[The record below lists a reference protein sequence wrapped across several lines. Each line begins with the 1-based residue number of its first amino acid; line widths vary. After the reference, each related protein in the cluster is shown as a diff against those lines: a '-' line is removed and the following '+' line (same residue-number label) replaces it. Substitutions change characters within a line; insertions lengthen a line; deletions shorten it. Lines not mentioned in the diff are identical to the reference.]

1 MDFTAGAFGYNTRP
15 MAKITFLGAVGA
27 VTGSKY
33 LVEAGG
39 KRLLVDCGLFQG
51 PKELRQKNWD
61 RLPIDP
67 ASIDWIVLTHAHID
81 HTGYLPRIV
90 RDGFRG
96 PIYANTATH
105 ELCQLLLT
113 DSAHLQEEDAQY
125 ATKKGYSSH
134 KPALPLYTVE
144 DAQQALKLFQEI
156 QRKDPFTISPQF
168 TVKPSDAGH
177 ILGSSSL
184 HITITEN
191 GKSAVVVFS
200 GDVGRYNQAI
210 LKDPEP
216 IAKADYILCES
227 TYGDRDHPTISPY
240 DAIAEIVNRVAK
252 RGGAIVIPAFAVGRT
267 QTLMYILRKLEDDH
281 RIPRL
286 PTFVDSP
293 MAISVTNLYVR
304 HPEDDRP
311 QFVQEAASGK
321 HDPLNVHE
329 VHMTQ
334 SVDESKKIN
343 DVKTPCIIIS
353 ASGMCTGGRI
363 LHHLAQR
370 LPDARNAVILAG
382 YQADGTLG
390 RYLLSGGKAARI
402 HGQVISVQAEIQE
415 VSQFSA
421 HGDRTELVRWLSG
434 FTAPPKQ
441 LFLTHG
447 EPAAAQSFSATVQQ
461 KLNWRV
467 TVPAQGDS
475 FDPFA

>member
-1 MDFTAGAFGYNTRP
+1 

-51 PKELRQKNWD
+51 SRELKQRNWD
-61 RLPIDP
+61 ALPIDP

-96 PIYANTATH
+96 PIYANAATH
-105 ELCQLLLT
+105 ELCELLLT

-125 ATKKGYSSH
+125 ATKKGYSRH
-134 KPALPLYTVE
+134 KPALPLYAVA
-144 DAQQALKLFQEI
+144 DAQQALTRFQEI
-156 QRKDPFTISPQF
+156 PRKDPFTVSPQF
-168 TVKPSDAGH
+168 TVKPFDAGH

-184 HITITEN
+184 QITITEN
-191 GKSAVVVFS
+191 GKSSVVVFS
-200 GDVGRYNQAI
+200 GDVGRYNQPI
-210 LKDPEP
+210 LNDPSP

-227 TYGDRDHPTISPY
+227 TYGDRDHPTTSPY
-240 DAIAEIVNRVAK
+240 DAIADIVNRVVK
-252 RGGAIVIPAFAVGRT
+252 RGGVIVIPAFAVGRT
-267 QTLMYILRKLEDDH
+267 QTLMYIFRQLEERQ

-304 HPEDDRP
+304 HKEDHSL
-311 QFVQEAASGK
+311 QFTQLEQTGN
-321 HDPLNVHE
+321 HDPLNTHE
-329 VHMTQ
+329 VHMTRAVQ
-334 SVDESKKIN
+334 DSKKIN
-343 DVKTPCIIIS
+343 SVNSPCLIIS

-370 LPDARNAVILAG
+370 LPDARNVVILAG
-382 YQADGTLG
+382 YQAEGTLG
-390 RYLLSGGKAARI
+390 RQLLEGAKVARI
-402 HGQVISVQAEIQE
+402 HGDQIPVRAEIQE

-421 HGDRTELVRWLSG
+421 HGDRGELVRWLSG

-441 LFLTHG
+441 IFLVHG
-447 EPAAAQSFSATVQQ
+447 EPTAAQSFRGTVQE
-461 KLNWRV
+461 KLHWPV
-467 TVPAQGDS
+467 TIPAQNDS

>member
-1 MDFTAGAFGYNTRP
+1 

-61 RLPIDP
+61 NLPIDP

-96 PIYANTATH
+96 PIYANAATH
-105 ELCQLLLT
+105 ELCQLLLA
-113 DSAHLQEEDAQY
+113 DSAHLQEEDARY
-125 ATKKGYSSH
+125 AAKKGYSKH
-134 KPALPLYTVE
+134 DPPLPLYTVA
-144 DAQQALKLFQEI
+144 DAQQALARFREVP
-156 QRKDPFTISPQF
+156 RKDSYAISPQF
-168 TVKPSDAGH
+168 AVKPSDAGH

-184 HITITEN
+184 QITITEN
-191 GKSAVVVFS
+191 GKSGTVVFS
-200 GDVGRYNQAI
+200 GDVGRYGQPI
-210 LKDPEP
+210 LNDPAP
-216 IAKADYILCES
+216 IAKADYVLCES
-227 TYGDRDHPTISPY
+227 TYGDRDHPTASPY

-252 RGGAIVIPAFAVGRT
+252 RGGVIVIPAFAVGRT
-267 QTLMYILRKLEDDH
+267 QTLMYILRKLEDEQ
-281 RIPRL
+281 RIPKL

-293 MAISVTNLYVR
+293 MAVNVTKLYVKHR
-304 HPEDDRP
+304 EDHRL
-311 QFVQEAASGK
+311 QFSQEEMNDN

-329 VHMTQ
+329 THMTQ
-334 SVDESKKIN
+334 SVEESKKIN
-343 DVKTPCIIIS
+343 DVKTPCVIIS

-390 RYLLSGGKAARI
+390 RYLLSGGKDAHI
-402 HGQVISVQAEIQE
+402 HGQHVPVRAEIQE

-421 HGDRTELVRWLSG
+421 HADRTELVRWLSG
-434 FTAPPKQ
+434 FTSPPKQ

-447 EPAAAQSFSATVQQ
+447 EPAAAQAFRGTVEQ
-461 KLNWRV
+461 KLGWHV
-467 TVPAQGDS
+467 SVPAQGDS
-475 FDPFA
+475 FDPLA

>member
-1 MDFTAGAFGYNTRP
+1 
-15 MAKITFLGAVGA
+15 MAKITFWGAVGA

-33 LVEAGG
+33 LVEASG

-51 PKELRQKNWD
+51 GKELRQKNWD
-61 RLPIDP
+61 QLPIDP

-96 PIYANTATH
+96 AIYANAATH

-125 ATKKGYSSH
+125 ANKKRYSSH
-134 KPALPLYTVE
+134 TPALPLYTVQ
-144 DAQQALKLFQEI
+144 DAQQALKFFQEI
-156 QRKDPFTISPQF
+156 PRKDPFTISPQF

-184 HITITEN
+184 QITITEN
-191 GKSAVVVFS
+191 GKSSTVVFS
-200 GDVGRYNQAI
+200 GDVGRYNQTI
-210 LKDPEP
+210 LDDPQP

-227 TYGDRDHPTISPY
+227 TYGDRDHPTAPP
-240 DAIAEIVNRVAK
+240 DEAIATIVNRVSK
-252 RGGAIVIPAFAVGRT
+252 RGGAIVIPSFAVGRT
-267 QTLMYILRKLEDDH
+267 QTLMYILRQLEDQQ
-281 RIPRL
+281 RIPKL

-293 MAISVTNLYVR
+293 MAANVTDLYVR
-304 HPEDDRP
+304 HREDHRLS
-311 QFVQEAASGK
+311 FLQEEQKEGG
-321 HDPLNVHE
+321 DPLDVHE
-329 VHMTQ
+329 VHMTR
-334 SVDESKKIN
+334 SVEESKKIN
-343 DVKTPCIIIS
+343 DVKTPCIIMS

-363 LHHLAQR
+363 LHHLTQR
-370 LPDARNAVILAG
+370 LPDARNAIIFPG

-390 RYLLSGGKAARI
+390 RYLLSGGKDAHI
-402 HGQVISVQAEIQE
+402 YGQHIPVRAEIQE

-447 EPAAAQSFSATVQQ
+447 EPAAAQAFSGTVQQ
-461 KLNWRV
+461 KLRWRV
-467 TVPAQGDS
+467 AVPAQGDS
-475 FDPFA
+475 FDPLA

>member
-1 MDFTAGAFGYNTRP
+1 

-61 RLPIDP
+61 KLPTDP

-96 PIYANTATH
+96 AIYANAATH
-105 ELCQLLLT
+105 ELCQLLLA
-113 DSAHLQEEDAQY
+113 DSAHLQEEDARY
-125 ATKKGYSSH
+125 AAKKGYSKH
-134 KPALPLYTVE
+134 DPPLPLYTVD
-144 DAQQALKLFQEI
+144 DAQQALARFREVP
-156 QRKDPFTISPQF
+156 RKDPYAISPQF
-168 TVKPSDAGH
+168 AVKPSDAGH

-184 HITITEN
+184 QITITEN
-191 GKSAVVVFS
+191 GKSGTVGFS
-200 GDVGRYNQAI
+200 GDVGRYDQAI
-210 LKDPEP
+210 LNDPAP

-227 TYGDRDHPTISPY
+227 TYGDRDHPTASPY
-240 DAIAEIVNRVAK
+240 DAIAEIVNRVVK
-252 RGGAIVIPAFAVGRT
+252 RGGVIVIPAFAVGRT
-267 QTLMYILRKLEDDH
+267 QTLMYILRKLEDDQ
-281 RIPRL
+281 RIPHL

-293 MAISVTNLYVR
+293 MAVNVTNLYVKHR
-304 HPEDDRP
+304 EDHRLQFLQEETTGDR
-311 QFVQEAASGK
+311 
-321 HDPLNVHE
+321 DPLNVHE
-329 VHMTQ
+329 THMTQ
-334 SVDESKKIN
+334 SAEESKKIN

-390 RYLLSGGKAARI
+390 RYLLSGGKDAHI
-402 HGQVISVQAEIQE
+402 HGQHVPVRAEIQE

-421 HGDRTELVRWLSG
+421 HADRTELVRWLSG
-434 FTAPPKQ
+434 FTSPPKQ

-447 EPAAAQSFSATVQQ
+447 EPDAAQAFRGTVEQ
-461 KLNWRV
+461 KLGWHV
-467 TVPAQGDS
+467 SVPAQGDS

>member
-1 MDFTAGAFGYNTRP
+1 
-15 MAKITFLGAVGA
+15 MAKITFLGAAGA

-51 PKELRQKNWD
+51 PKDLRQKNWD
-61 RLPIDP
+61 QLPLDP
-67 ASIDWIVLTHAHID
+67 ASIDWIALTHAHID

-96 PIYANTATH
+96 PIYANSATRD
-105 ELCQLLLT
+105 LCQLLLT

-144 DAQQALKLFQEI
+144 DAQQALKFFHEI
-156 QRKDPFTISPQF
+156 PRTQPFAISPQF

-184 HITITEN
+184 QITITEN
-191 GKSAVVVFS
+191 GKSTVVVFS
-200 GDVGRYNQAI
+200 GDVGRYDQTI
-210 LKDPEP
+210 LNDPQP

-227 TYGDRDHPTISPY
+227 TYGDRDHPTASPH

-267 QTLMYILRKLEDDH
+267 QTLMYIMRELEDQH
-281 RIPRL
+281 RIPEL

-293 MAISVTNLYVR
+293 MASNVTDLYVR
-304 HPEDDRP
+304 HREDHRLS
-311 QFVQEAASGK
+311 FLQEEQSGG
-321 HDPLNVHE
+321 DPLDTHRVQ
-329 VHMTQ
+329 MTR
-334 SVDESKKIN
+334 SVEESKKIN
-343 DVKTPCIIIS
+343 DIKTPCIIMS

-363 LHHLAQR
+363 LHHLAHR
-370 LPDARNAVILAG
+370 LPDPRNAVIFAG
-382 YQADGTLG
+382 YQAEGTLG
-390 RYLLSGGKAARI
+390 RYLLSGGKDAHI
-402 HGQVISVQAEIQE
+402 HGEHIPVRAEIQE

-421 HGDRTELVRWLSG
+421 HADRMELVRWLSG

-447 EPAAAQSFSATVQQ
+447 EPPAAQAFSGTVQQ
-461 KLNWRV
+461 KLGWRV
-467 TVPAQGDS
+467 TVPAQNDS